1 MYKELYGG
9 SLEVFL
15 LNVNFE
21 VAEGNESEYIYD
33 GLNFILTIWGKEDG
47 EWKLIEASQ
56 PPVQLVEQVDT
67 LVLENDISDYQRAIQ
82 VAKLRQYGVFVN
94 MKGEIL
100 AINNENMNEE
110 QAKEL
115 ISNVFNGVSA
125 MAAPEGNERP
135 KTIRV

>member
-1 MYKELYGG
+1 MG
-9 SLEVFL
+9 
-15 LNVNFE
+15 
-21 VAEGNESEYIYD
+21 
-33 GLNFILTIWGKEDG
+33 
-47 EWKLIEASQ
+47 
-56 PPVQLVEQVDT
+56 
-67 LVLENDISDYQRAIQ
+67 QRAIQ